1 MELIQVNTGKPYQV
15 KIGEGLLAAVGAELK
30 QLNTRYSRVA
40 VIADSNVA
48 PLYSARVC
56 ESIGA
61 EGYSVLSF
69 TFPAGESSKSMDTAM
84 EIISWLTDSSFT
96 RGDLLVA
103 LGGGVTGDLVGFI
116 ASIYLRGVDYV
127 QIPTTLLAAID
138 SSVGG
143 KTAVNIP
150 QGKNL
155 VGSFWQPRL
164 VLCDTATFFTLPE
177 NIFTD
182 GVAEAIKYGCIW
194 DKALFE
200 ALSNPGWRNSSLEQV
215 VARCVAIKA
224 EVVAQDERDKGL
236 RQILNFGHTVGH
248 TVEKLSGFGVSH
260 GSAVA
265 IGMCVIARCGEA
277 AGLTAPGTEAAIE
290 AALRSYHLPTRLE
303 YGIPQVAAAC
313 LGDKK
318 REGDSINLI
327 TIPEIGKWAITP
339 LPVERLEEFLKEGES
354 RNG

>member
-1 MELIQVNTGKPYQV
+1 MEHIQVSTGKPYQV
-15 KIGEGLLAAVGAELK
+15 KIGEGLLSTAGAELK
-30 QLNTRYSRVA
+30 QLSAGYSKVA

-48 PLYSARVC
+48 PLYSAQVC

-61 EGYSVLSF
+61 AGYSVLPFS
-69 TFPAGESSKSMDTAM
+69 FPAGEASKSMNTVM
-84 EIISWLTDSSFT
+84 EILSWLTDNSFT
-96 RGDLLVA
+96 RSDLLVA
-103 LGGGVTGDLVGFI
+103 LGGGVTGDLIGFV

-164 VLCDTATFFTLPE
+164 VLCDTATFSTLPE
-177 NIFTD
+177 SIFAD
-182 GVAEAIKYGCIW
+182 GVAEAVKYGCIW
-194 DKALFE
+194 DKALFGT
-200 ALSNPGWRNSSLEQV
+200 LSDPGWRNASLERV
-215 VARCVAIKA
+215 IARCVAIKA

-248 TVEKLSGFGVSH
+248 AVEKLSGFGVSH

-265 IGMCVIARCGEA
+265 IGMCVMAHCGEA

-290 AALRSYHLPTRLE
+290 AALHGYHLPTRLE

-339 LPVERLEEFLKEGES
+339 LPVEQLEDFLNERGR